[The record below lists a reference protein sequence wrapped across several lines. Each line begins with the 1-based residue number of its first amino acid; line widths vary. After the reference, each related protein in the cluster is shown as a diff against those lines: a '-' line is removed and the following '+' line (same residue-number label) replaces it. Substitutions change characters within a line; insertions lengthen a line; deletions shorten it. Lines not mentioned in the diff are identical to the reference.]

1 MNTKYLS
8 ILLPGIA
15 LFNAADHFFTINALS
30 LGATEANPV
39 MDAIVHTP
47 LFPVVKL
54 ILIPALLVFFWTMRH
69 KIKTRKNIIML
80 LTWVVFISYFVV
92 TVYRLC
98 FQLQI

>member
-1 MNTKYLS
+1 MEKRYLF

-15 LFNAADHFFTINALS
+15 LFNIANYFFTINALS

-69 KIKTRKNIIML
+69 KMKTRKNFIML
-80 LTWVVFISYFVV
+80 LTWGVFISYFVV
-92 TVYRLC
+92 SVYHLY

>member
-1 MNTKYLS
+1 MNIRHLFF
-8 ILLPGIA
+8 LLPRIG
-15 LFNAADHFFTINALS
+15 LFNIADYFFTVNALS

-54 ILIPALLVFFWTMRH
+54 ILIPALLVFFWIIRH
-69 KIKTRKNIIML
+69 KMKTRKNMIMM
-80 LTWVVFISYFVV
+80 LTWGVFISYFVV
-92 TVYRLC
+92 TVYHLY